1 MSEIRF
7 IDSTTRDGVQS
18 LWAMRLTTPEF
29 LAVAPI
35 MDTAGFKA
43 IESPSGGPGSW
54 HYAARFLKEDPW
66 ERFRLICGAI
76 TRTPMRMWM
85 RSRGLHDFSSVPKP
99 HALAKLW
106 LSRWAHY
113 GIRQVIFLEEEN
125 DFGNIP
131 ELVTHA
137 RSVGLGVV
145 TPIMYSLSPVHTP
158 EYYVGK
164 AREAV
169 AAGTDVIEIKDQ
181 GGLLTP
187 DTTRSFVKAIQ
198 EGSAGRVD
206 LEFQTHCTTGL
217 GLLCT
222 LEAIKLGITSVRSCL
237 PPLAEGSSNPS
248 TPSIIRNAAY
258 AGHTTNLDAKAL
270 QAISEHFHY
279 VARKEG
285 LPIGAPLE
293 YDASAYDHQVP
304 GGVQGTLRWQ
314 LAQLKNEHRF
324 DEVLAET
331 ARVRKD
337 MGYPIMV
344 TPASQF
350 IVAQATMN
358 VLGGE
363 PYKTV
368 CDEVI
373 EKLVLKSAIQPPG
386 TPDPGLMDRIMKLP
400 RTHEILE
407 RKAVQPSLEEM
418 RHELGAD
425 LSDDDFLFRTAA
437 SREYYDA
444 VRGKPIRT
452 DYPRGD
458 KPLMTLLHELMQ
470 RKRSSIE
477 IRKGDLRLSLRS

>member
-18 LWAMRLTTPEF
+18 LWALRLTTPQF
-29 LAVAPI
+29 LAIAPV
-35 MDTAGFKA
+35 MDSAGFKA
-43 IESPSGGPGSW
+43 IECPMGGPGGW
-54 HYAARFLKEDPW
+54 NFAPRFLDEHPW

-76 TRTPMRMWM
+76 KRTPLRMWM
-85 RSRGLHDFSSVPKP
+85 RSRGLHDFSSFPKP

-113 GIRQVIFLEEEN
+113 GVRHVIFLEEEN

-131 ELVTHA
+131 ELVRHA
-137 RSVGLGVV
+137 KSLGMGVS

-158 EYYVGK
+158 EYYVRK
-164 AREAV
+164 AKEAI

-187 DTTRSFVKAIQ
+187 ETTRSFVQAIQ
-198 EGSAGRVD
+198 EGSEGKVD

-217 GLLCT
+217 GLLST
-222 LEAIKLGITSVRSCL
+222 LEAIRHGITSIRSCL

-248 TPSIIRNAAY
+248 TVAIMRNAAY
-258 AGHTTNLDAKAL
+258 MGHTTGLDPAAL
-270 QAISEHFHY
+270 QSISEHFTY
-279 VARKEG
+279 VAKKEG
-285 LPIGAPLE
+285 LPMGAPRE
-293 YDASAYDHQVP
+293 YDVFTYDHQVP

-314 LAQLKNEHRF
+314 LAQLKSEHRF

-331 ARVRKD
+331 AQVRKD

-358 VLGGE
+358 VLSGE
-363 PYKTV
+363 RYKTV

-400 RTHEILE
+400 RTHQILE
-407 RKAVQPSLEEM
+407 RKHVQPSLEEM
-418 RHELGAD
+418 RRELGED

-437 SREYYDA
+437 SKEYFDA
-444 VRGKPIRT
+444 VRGKSIRS

-458 KPLMTLLHELMQ
+458 NALMTLLQELMQ

-477 IRKGDLRLSLRS
+477 IRKGDLYVSLKS